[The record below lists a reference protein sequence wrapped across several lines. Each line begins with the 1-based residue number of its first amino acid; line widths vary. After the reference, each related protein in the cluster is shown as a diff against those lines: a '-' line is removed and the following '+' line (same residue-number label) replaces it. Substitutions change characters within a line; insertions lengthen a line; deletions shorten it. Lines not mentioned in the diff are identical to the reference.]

1 MWKVYPSH
9 DAFESCL
16 YRFLPC
22 ISQSVEEESGNDD
35 NRGSASTCVDP
46 IMILVRDLLPHASR
60 QLASQALVPNILN
73 TAARRSRTSVSATAT
88 TSSTLRIIHILFTTN
103 CSKNDKDKMQ
113 HDHQHHEDNED
124 HDHLFEGGAYFE
136 CTIPMNTRVPRRLLW
151 ICVWIM
157 CLN

>member
-1 MWKVYPSH
+1 MDAILLDKVYSHASVDNQVSILQYLCAVWKVYPSH

-35 NRGSASTCVDP
+35 NDGITSTGVDP
-46 IMILVRDLLPHASR
+46 IMILVRDLLPHVSR

-88 TSSTLRIIHILFTTN
+88 TSSTLRIIHIFRHIWKL
-103 CSKNDKDKMQ
+103 
-113 HDHQHHEDNED
+113 
-124 HDHLFEGGAYFE
+124 Y
-136 CTIPMNTRVPRRLLW
+136 
-151 ICVWIM
+151 
-157 CLN
+157 